1 MPISMTTTQ
10 QQTLGPLSFTDRKGK
25 PAPVEDIS
33 WASSDES
40 VVRVVPT
47 ADNLSADVVAQG
59 PGTATVNVNADAQ
72 IGEGVQ
78 PLIGTKEY
86 NITPG
91 LATIIEIPE
100 GTVTEQ
106 P

>member
-1 MPISMTTTQ
+1 MPSMTTTQ
-10 QQTLGPLSFTDRKGK
+10 QQTLGPISFKDRLGK

-40 VVRVVPT
+40 VVRVTVS
-47 ADNLSADVVAQG
+47 DDLLSATVVAQG
-59 PGTATVNVNADAQ
+59 VGTATVNVNADAQ
-72 IGEGVQ
+72 IGAGVQ

-86 NITPG
+86 TITAG
-91 LATIIEIPE
+91 VATVIEIPE
-100 GTVTEQ
+100 QPVTEQ